1 MTDTLQI
8 NNLPT
13 LTWNWL
19 KINSTPYTY
28 NDHVTGN
35 GEPRM
40 SALPKGVL
48 YNANASAESDAYY
61 HLETGCGKNLDA
73 QFLGS
78 HVQPVMLTVQKGVCV
93 EQPILINFELADN
106 SDTAASYIIKAETG
120 SDVTVIMLATSA
132 KDAGGSQ
139 VLRTICD
146 AGNDARIHLVKV
158 QLLGKQFV
166 QIDDIGVVCG
176 ENGCVELTHV
186 ILGGKETYTGA
197 AATLSSYKSSFISN
211 TAYLCRESQKLDM
224 NYIARHRAKKTTCSM
239 SVKGTLQDDA
249 QKTYRG
255 SIDFQNGCSG
265 AEGQEMEETLLLSP
279 RARNKSIPLILCDE
293 EDVAGEHGAT
303 IGKLGEDVLFYMQS
317 RGIAKADAEKI
328 MARAKIA
335 SVAAL
340 IKDDAVIEKINTYLD
355 EAFSHE

>member
-1 MTDTLQI
+1 MTDTLHI

-19 KINSTPYTY
+19 TINSALYEY
-28 NDHVTGN
+28 NDHITGS

-40 SALPKGVL
+40 SVLPQGVL
-48 YNANASAESDAYY
+48 FNANASAESDAYY

-73 QFLGS
+73 QFSCS
-78 HVQPVMLTVQKGVCV
+78 HVQPVMLTVQKGVRV
-93 EQPILINFELADN
+93 EQPMFINFELADK
-106 SDTAASYIIKAETG
+106 SDTAASYIIKAEEG
-120 SDVTVIMLATSA
+120 AEATVIMLAASA
-132 KDAGGSQ
+132 KEAGGSQ

-146 AGNDARIHLVKV
+146 AGKDARIHLIKV
-158 QLLGKQFV
+158 QLLGKDFTQV
-166 QIDDIGVVCG
+166 DDTGAVCG

-224 NYIARHRAKKTTCSM
+224 NYIARHIAKKTTCNM

-265 AEGQEMEETLLLSP
+265 AEGQELEETLLLSP
-279 RARNKSIPLILCDE
+279 RVLNKSIPLILCDE

-328 MARAKIA
+328 IARAKIA
-335 SVAAL
+335 SVVSL
-340 IKDDAVIEKINTYLD
+340 ISDSSVAEKINAYLD

>member
-19 KINSTPYTY
+19 KINSTPYAY
-28 NDHVTGN
+28 NDHIAGN
-35 GEPRM
+35 GEPHM
-40 SALPKGVL
+40 SELAKGVL

-73 QFLGS
+73 QFFGS
-78 HVQPVMLTVQKGVCV
+78 HVQPAMLTVQKGVRV
-93 EQPILINFELADN
+93 KQPMFINFELADN
-106 SDTAASYIIKAETG
+106 SDTAAWYIIKAEEG
-120 SDVTVIMLATSA
+120 AEATVIMLFESA
-132 KDAGGSQ
+132 KNAGGSQ

-146 AGNDARIHLVKV
+146 AGKDAKIHLIKV
-158 QLLGKQFV
+158 QLLGKSFT
-166 QIDDIGVVCG
+166 QIDDIGVICG
-176 ENGCVELTHV
+176 ENGCVELTHI

-211 TAYLCRESQKLDM
+211 TAYLCHNAQKLDM
-224 NYIARHRAKKTTCSM
+224 NYIARHIAKKTMCNM
-239 SVKGTLQDDA
+239 SVKGTLQDEA
-249 QKTYRG
+249 QKTYRA
-255 SIDFQNGCSG
+255 SIDFKNGCSG
-265 AEGQEMEETLLLSP
+265 AEGQEMEETLLLSA
-279 RARNKSIPLILCDE
+279 RALNKSIPLILCDE

-303 IGKLGEDVLFYMQS
+303 IGKLSEDVLFYMQS
-317 RGIAKADAEKI
+317 RGIAKTDAEKI

-335 SVAAL
+335 SVASL
-340 IKDDAVIEKINTYLD
+340 IKDDDVTQKINAYLD